1 MKIGSAQR
9 PPKFGFT
16 LIALM
21 TVVVL
26 LFLLGSTFLPAL
38 RTAKKRADQMRCL
51 NNLKQVGLGVLQ
63 YLPDNN
69 DTFPACASRNT
80 YGFQPED
87 WIYWRTNRPGYS
99 VEKSPTAKYMPSF
112 STNKVRCPADRDDR
126 ERRLTSSDS
135 HGPYM
140 YSYSM
145 LSLSGGTNA
154 LGMSS
159 IISSGVKHYFK
170 QEAIRNPANKL
181 MLVEEQ
187 TSHKRNESIDP
198 GGSSSIIGD
207 GRFVPGSDKMT
218 ARHDKRGQT
227 TFADGHAENVRPR
240 ITDIA
245 KFSVPTL

>member
-38 RTAKKRADQMRCL
+38 RNAKKRADQMRCL
-51 NNLKQVGLGVLQ
+51 NNLKQVGFGVLQ

-87 WIYWRTNRPGYS
+87 WIYWRTNLPSYP
-99 VEKSPTAKYMPSF
+99 VERSPAAKYIPSF
-112 STNKVRCPADRDDR
+112 STNKLRCPADRDDSGR
-126 ERRLTSSDS
+126 KATSSDS
-135 HGPYM
+135 HGPYV

-145 LSLSGGTNA
+145 LSAPTG
-154 LGMSS
+154 LGISS
-159 IISSGVKHYFK
+159 IFGGPQRYYFK

-207 GRFVPGSDKMT
+207 GRFVPGGDKMT

>member
-1 MKIGSAQR
+1 MKIMPAQR
-9 PPKFGFT
+9 SGEVGFT
-16 LIALM
+16 LVGLV
-21 TVVVL
+21 TVVVI
-26 LFLLGSTFLPAL
+26 LFLLAAAFLPAL
-38 RTAKKRADQMRCL
+38 RNAGSRAGQMQCL
-51 NNLKQVGLGVLQ
+51 NNLKQVGFGVLQ

-69 DTFPACASRNT
+69 DIFPACASRNT

-99 VEKSPTAKYMPSF
+99 VEKSPTAKYIPSF
-112 STNKVRCPADRDDR
+112 STNKLRCPLDRDDS
-126 ERRLTSSDS
+126 ERKATSNDS
-135 HGPYM
+135 HGLYH

-145 LSLSGGTNA
+145 LSRDTAPSP

-159 IISSGVKHYFK
+159 IFDGVRRYYFK

-181 MLVEEQ
+181 MMVEEQ

-198 GGSSSIIGD
+198 GGSSSIIWD

-218 ARHDKRGQT
+218 ARHNKRGQT

-240 ITDIA
+240 ITEIA
-245 KFSVPTL
+245 KFSVPTF